1 MELHGGIVH
10 RNGLLQ
16 HGKIVDRACILQR
29 VIGKGHIL
37 CGQRLSIRKSHIIP
51 DLHLPGEPVLTGL
64 DVLRQII
71 ADLKVRRGHR
81 QSALDQRLV
90 DVLTGSPAVCR
101 VKACLCGL
109 GASAFRRPGS
119 LCPLTA
125 FCLCI
130 SCRFCVFLSAGAA
143 RHTGG
148 RQRRRQ
154 KGGCHSPFFLMS
166 HIRFLSFFCKT
177 IRNTLRK
184 FLMAIAVVAKV
195 SCTRRLWLA
204 ARANKKV
211 PEKSGS
217 FCSLYLPGT

>member
-37 CGQRLSIRKSHIIP
+37 CGQRLSVRKSHIIP

-101 VKACLCGL
+101 VKACLRLRCGAHDHDDRIPGLSLCGL

-154 KGGCHSPFFLMS
+154 KGGCHSPFLLISHTFPLLFLQNHKKYAAQVS
-166 HIRFLSFFCKT
+166 HGYRGSRQGLVHT
-177 IRNTLRK
+177 QTLARCPRK
-184 FLMAIAVVAKV
+184 
-195 SCTRRLWLA
+195 
-204 ARANKKV
+204 
-211 PEKSGS
+211 
-217 FCSLYLPGT
+217 